1 MMKSWWVV
9 MVFPL
14 VLFACQSGSEEIDE
28 ASVPNAPQIEIVV
41 NSGDNMKFDVKT
53 IVVRQGQ
60 EVILTLNHLG
70 KASIK
75 TMGHNFVLL
84 EKGVSIGKFAQK
96 ASKAKDNDYIPVDHE
111 NEVVAYTRMIG
122 GGESDVIT
130 FQSPERGEYD
140 FICSFPGHSSI
151 MRGRLIVI

>member
-1 MMKSWWVV
+1 
-9 MVFPL
+9 MVFSL
-14 VLFACQSGSEEIDE
+14 ILFACQSGREEIDE
-28 ASVPNAPQIEIVV
+28 TNVPDTPQIEIVV

-53 IVVRQGQ
+53 IVVREGQ

-84 EKGVSIGKFAQK
+84 EQGVSIGKFAQK
-96 ASKAKDNDYIPVDHE
+96 ASKAIDNDYIPLDAE
-111 NEVVAYTRMIG
+111 DEVIAYTKMLG
-122 GGESDVIT
+122 GGESDVIV